1 MTNLILLALLS
12 AGLGPNLADAAQ
24 TSRTIAAPGENIQL
38 RVVAYPGIDAS
49 TVTLAKT
56 IATEILRSGHI
67 VAEWSDDDRVD
78 AAGCECVRVTVR
90 LLPFRKATAPD
101 VSGEIAED
109 GRTQAPIAV
118 VYMRRI
124 VDLVTAF
131 RMSPLGR
138 SDPRLAT
145 LESGHLCGLAIAH
158 EVGHALGLPHASS
171 GVMKAEPGLEDVLKL
186 RESRLTLLAPEAAR
200 MRQALHALASQMQQ
214 PISQQ

>member
-1 MTNLILLALLS
+1 MTNLILLGLLS
-12 AGLGPNLADAAQ
+12 AGFGPSPAGTAQ
-24 TSRTIAAPGENIQL
+24 MSRTATTPGDNIRL

-56 IATEILRSGHI
+56 IATDILGSGHI
-67 VAEWSDDDRVD
+67 TAEWPDDDRLD
-78 AAGCECVRVTVR
+78 TNGCECVRVTVR
-90 LLPFRKATAPD
+90 LLPFRKVTDSD

-109 GRTQAPIAV
+109 GRTRARIAV

-124 VDLVTAF
+124 ADLVTAF
-131 RMSPLGR
+131 RMSPIAR

-145 LESGHLCGLAIAH
+145 LEPGHLCGLAIAH
-158 EVGHALGLPHASS
+158 EVGHILGLPHASS

-186 RESRLTLLAPEAAR
+186 RESRLTFLAPEVAN
-200 MRQALHALASQMQQ
+200 MRQGLRALAGQTQQ